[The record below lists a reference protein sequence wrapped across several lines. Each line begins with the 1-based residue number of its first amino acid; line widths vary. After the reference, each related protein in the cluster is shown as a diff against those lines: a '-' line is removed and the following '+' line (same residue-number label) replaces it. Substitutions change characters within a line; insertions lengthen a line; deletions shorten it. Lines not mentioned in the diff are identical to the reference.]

1 MLVLLLSYSKSLFV
15 GVTWASLIVFFYLPR
30 RIFVRKKIK
39 ENILD
44 SVGLFSYL
52 WQNFLS
58 LLLWKLSQRWDKNLK
73 ALVRGYTL
81 SYQCVCLSRRKLK
94 GPRNIALSDFMK

>member
-1 MLVLLLSYSKSLFV
+1 MGKSDCLF
-15 GVTWASLIVFFYLPR
+15 LFIKENFCQ
-30 RIFVRKKIK
+30 KKIK

-58 LLLWKLSQRWDKNLK
+58 LLLWKLSQRWDENVEGIGEGGTPFHTSVF
-73 ALVRGYTL
+73 A
-81 SYQCVCLSRRKLK
+81 YQEE
-94 GPRNIALSDFMK
+94 N

>member
-15 GVTWASLIVFFYLPR
+15 GVTWASLIVFFYLSR

-52 WQNFLS
+52 
-58 LLLWKLSQRWDKNLK
+58 
-73 ALVRGYTL
+73 
-81 SYQCVCLSRRKLK
+81 
-94 GPRNIALSDFMK
+94 

>member
-1 MLVLLLSYSKSLFV
+1 MLVLLLSYSNSLFV
-15 GVTWASLIVFFYLPR
+15 GVTWASLIVFFYLSR
-30 RIFVRKKIK
+30 RIFVIKKIK

-58 LLLWKLSQRWDKNLK
+58 LLLWKLSQRWDKK
-73 ALVRGYTL
+73 FEGIGEGVYLVIP
-81 SYQCVCLSRRKLK
+81 VCLLIKKKIK
-94 GPRNIALSDFMK
+94 GSKEYRPQ

>member
-15 GVTWASLIVFFYLPR
+15 GVTWASLIVFFYLSR

-58 LLLWKLSQRWDKNLK
+58 LLLWKLSQRWHLK

-94 GPRNIALSDFMK
+94 GPRNIAFSDFMK